1 MPGES
6 TGDGARSALR
16 GCRTSGR
23 FRPCSPRSLQMEGGR
38 PGRPSGSLE
47 FSINSYRTAL
57 GGTEPQPL
65 LTTSSIIVV
74 MPLACP
80 EAWRELAAVLTE
92 GTHIPGAN
100 TRHPH
105 GHLMRS
111 ERETGPRCC
120 RLLPQR
126 VTRPGTWLGRRTPR
140 NGVPLARSKVLL
152 RNWGQLNRHVLPTAR
167 DVADPAWTSP
177 CLSFLSGA
185 RGQLSRT

>member
-6 TGDGARSALR
+6 TGDGAGSALR

-65 LTTSSIIVV
+65 LTASSIIVV

-105 GHLMRS
+105 GQVGAGDR
-111 ERETGPRCC
+111 TT
-120 RLLPQR
+120 LLPASSSK
-126 VTRPGTWLGRRTPR
+126 GDTPR
-140 NGVPLARSKVLL
+140 
-152 RNWGQLNRHVLPTAR
+152 HVAGAQDAQKR
-167 DVADPAWTSP
+167 CS
-177 CLSFLSGA
+177 SG
-185 RGQLSRT
+185 S